1 MTEDIETIKNAIFL
15 ILAVGIH
22 IVIIYIIF
30 WLYDMYEEKK
40 KNKITRK
47 S

>member
-1 MTEDIETIKNAIFL
+1 MTEDIETIKDAIFL
-15 ILAVGIH
+15 ILVVGIH
-22 IVIIYIIF
+22 IVVIYIIF
-30 WLYDMYEEKK
+30 WLYDRYEEKK